1 MAVTTTL
8 KNRAKLGN
16 ARMSVVEVVIA
27 SETYATG
34 GIEITPA
41 KLGMGT
47 LYVVV
52 PAPAAGYI
60 FEYDHDN
67 NKLKAYTPT
76 NVAASGSAGAAGAD
90 NTLIRAGVS
99 SIGVSGSGTAAA
111 IRVAGAEKTNGT
123 SLTATVRLIAIG
135 I

>member
-16 ARMSVVEVVIA
+16 ARMNVVEVVIA

-41 KLGMGT
+41 KLGMGA

-52 PAPAAGYI
+52 PAPAGGYI

-76 NVAASGSAGAAGAD
+76 NVAASGSAGVAGAD
-90 NTLIRAGVS
+90 NTLIRTGAS
-99 SIGVSGSGTAAA
+99 SIGVSGTGVAAS
-111 IRVAGAEKTNGT
+111 IRVAGAEKAHGT
-123 SLTATVRLIAIG
+123 ALTATARLIVIG